1 MSFGAY
7 FRKLRISKHVTQK
20 QVAEKVG
27 KTTMLVSGVETNK
40 NKPFLDCDLEKI
52 STLLELSTEEHKDLL
67 KKAARARGTLPTYL
81 LEYVNGHNEIYEL
94 LEVFVDEHMKSDSLK
109 KIVKYAKELKN
120 V

>member
-7 FRKLRISKHVTQK
+7 FRKLRTSKHATQK
-20 QVAEKVG
+20 QVAEKIG

-52 STLLELSTEEHKDLL
+52 SKLLDLSKEEHKNLL
-67 KKAARARGTLPTYL
+67 KEAARAKVTLPTYL
-81 LEYVNGHNEIYEL
+81 LEYVNGHNEVYEL
-94 LEVFVDEHMKSDSLK
+94 LEIFVDEHMESDSLK
-109 KIVKYAKELKN
+109 KIVKYAEELRN